1 MLCAAQPSACARV
14 YLRTYTCAHTCTC
27 KRLGQVLGCSLRAYV
42 HVVQAAAAR
51 ARGYG
56 RMRSRSPSPA
66 VLPRGLQPREVRRRR
81 EAPRRR
87 VASARRARWHRGLR
101 ARRAGAGRRSCQ
113 QRTPRRAARRPRGPW
128 RWQRPRARAAAASP
142 PADRAAPGRHGS
154 GSVHHACGAHAC
166 GAHTAVACQ
175 TIGTCIAACMAC
187 ACAAWWSGV
196 WPSEAGAL
204 TRASSAAHE
213 SRTRSSS
220 ACPELAARCSAVQPL
235 EASRTVTSTPVTH
248 ARRRP
253 WHQGAPQLVWQGS
266 PHLSR

>member
-1 MLCAAQPSACARV
+1 MLAVCAAQAAVAWQEEIHALRRAEGMRALRPEVDEYETLLACKRSGACTRPGMVTCCYRCQPTGDECVWEPSSCMWCARMW
-14 YLRTYTCAHTCTC
+14 CA
-27 KRLGQVLGCSLRAYV
+27 
-42 HVVQAAAAR
+42 
-51 ARGYG
+51 
-56 RMRSRSPSPA
+56 
-66 VLPRGLQPREVRRRR
+66 
-81 EAPRRR
+81 
-87 VASARRARWHRGLR
+87 
-101 ARRAGAGRRSCQ
+101 
-113 QRTPRRAARRPRGPW
+113 
-128 RWQRPRARAAAASP
+128 
-142 PADRAAPGRHGS
+142 HGS
-154 GSVHHACGAHAC
+154 GMPNDRYVHRG
-166 GAHTAVACQ
+166 V
-175 TIGTCIAACMAC
+175 AC

-266 PHLSR
+266 PHLS